1 MIQNTV
7 PFGTKGSR
15 KLGRWIEQH
24 SRFMLAYD
32 GVASGMDMTTSA
44 ARVKRF
50 LVDYQDLSTADQY
63 MRQIVPFWM
72 WTSRN
77 LPMQLQNM
85 WLNPKAYLMY
95 NNLKRNLEDRDSEL
109 PVPLWMRELG
119 AFKLPG
125 TNFYATPDFGF
136 NRVGQQIQELRDPS
150 RLLSNVSPVLRLPI
164 ELTGGR
170 QLYSGRQFSDQPIQ
184 VQDGAGALLQPLLA
198 LAGYGETT
206 AEGKKFVNDKA
217 YYALRNLIPFLG
229 TAERLTPSIQTYQQ
243 RGYVNPLLGFLGVPT
258 RQLTEQEQQS
268 ELARRKREIQNI
280 VSKERTLQGNE

>member
-1 MIQNTV
+1 
-7 PFGTKGSR
+7 
-15 KLGRWIEQH
+15 
-24 SRFMLAYD
+24 
-32 GVASGMDMTTSA
+32 
-44 ARVKRF
+44 
-50 LVDYQDLSTADQY
+50 
-63 MRQIVPFWM
+63 
-72 WTSRN
+72 
-77 LPMQLQNM
+77 M

-95 NNLKRNLEDRDSEL
+95 NNLKRNLEDKDSEL

-125 TNFYATPDFGF
+125 TNLYATPDFGF

-243 RGYVNPLLGFLGVPT
+243 RGYVNPLLGFLGIPT